1 MAPTV
6 SGTAFA
12 RSRPLL
18 PLRVMRLSVLTGLVF
33 GTALVASS
41 ADAQPRRGGSPQFG
55 TLEAAASPASV
66 AIEAGGA
73 DRNAV
78 PGSGCSG
85 YIDNARPVAVVQ
97 FAGDGPLAI
106 YVTSDTDTTLLVADP
121 SGRWHCSDD
130 ANGSNPAVTFSR
142 GSAGD
147 YAVWVGTFSPDA
159 AGAEARLHAVEGQPA
174 W

>member
-1 MAPTV
+1 
-6 SGTAFA
+6 
-12 RSRPLL
+12 
-18 PLRVMRLSVLTGLVF
+18 MRYSVLTGL
-33 GTALVASS
+33 ALAAVLIALP
-41 ADAQPRRGGSPQFG
+41 ADAQPRRGGSPQVG
-55 TLEAAASPASV
+55 PLQAAASPAAT

-85 YIDNARPVAVVQ
+85 FVNNAQPTAVVQ
-97 FAGDGPLAI
+97 FDGDGPLAI
-106 YVTSDTDTTLLVADP
+106 YVTSDTDTTLLVSDP

-142 GSAGD
+142 GSSGD
-147 YAVWVGTFSPDA
+147 YMVWVGTFSPDA
-159 AGAEARLHAVEGQPA
+159 AGSPARLHTVRGQPA